1 MLICSCSRFLDS
13 NKKRPFKRIL
23 QWQVRKERAAAP
35 FASSTSSA
43 PPDDLPPNNGHPE
56 LPEDGT
62 TTAADGEDDTT
73 ATADSTTE
81 PSPEDDPDSLRSQPV
96 THEEQVCHYQVPPRR
111 QQDPFSAEII
121 TSQPTLQLYHRI
133 YCGTCIIAPRSKEA
147 FCKVQFFPF
156 SNMLDDAKLGWER
169 LV

>member
-13 NKKRPFKRIL
+13 NKKRPFKCIL

-35 FASSTSSA
+35 FASSTLSA

-81 PSPEDDPDSLRSQPV
+81 PSPEDDPDSLSSQPV
-96 THEEQVCHYQVPPRR
+96 THEEQVCHCQVPPRR

-133 YCGTCIIAPRSKEA
+133 YRGTCIISPRSKEA

-156 SNMLDDAKLGWER
+156 SNMLDNAKLGWER